1 MITSHSS
8 FNYKEKLFSNGNSF
22 EEGVMM
28 DFLTAKEV
36 AEKWNITKRLVLKY
50 CADGRIEGAQKF
62 GNLWRIPADAAKPDD
77 PRKAKSVSF
86 ISKLKQKP
94 NSHTYLMPLMNT
106 PFEVGQ
112 CMKIIENT
120 EDTDKKGIMLAE
132 YYYFS
137 GQPEKAILATEPYLN
152 AEDTDIRL
160 SAYLIF
166 TYANLSVGQITRA
179 KHALLELKNALSN
192 AEDFPEVRAAQAFTA
207 VTSAVLL
214 HLPLSENVPSIQDY
228 LYLLPNGI
236 RLFAL
241 YVQAHYTYLQED
253 YGRSLGIAETALAL
267 QPQIYPIPTI
277 YLHLVAVMNYMS
289 LKKPDKAKEHLL
301 AAWEIARPD
310 DLIEGFGEHHGLL
323 GGMLESIIKPEYPED
338 FKRIIAITYRF
349 SAGWRRIHNPATG
362 HDVAD
367 TLTTTE
373 FAIAM
378 LAARGW
384 TNQEIGN
391 HLNIS
396 HNTVKRHISTVLQ
409 KLNIEQRHELKKY
422 MLK

>member
-1 MITSHSS
+1 M
-8 FNYKEKLFSNGNSF
+8 E
-22 EEGVMM
+22 
-28 DFLTAKEV
+28 FLTAKEV

-50 CADGRIEGAQKF
+50 CAEGRIEGAQKF
-62 GNLWRIPADAAKPDD
+62 GNLWQIPANALKPDD
-77 PRKAKSVSF
+77 PRKVKNTPTPSKIKKKSN
-86 ISKLKQKP
+86 P
-94 NSHTYLMPLMNT
+94 HTYLMPLMNT
-106 PFEVGQ
+106 AFEAGQ

-120 EDTDKKGIMLAE
+120 EDANKKKIMLAE

-137 GQPEKAILATEPYLN
+137 GQPEKAILATEEYLT
-152 AEDTDIRL
+152 AADADIRL
-160 SAYLIF
+160 SACLIF
-166 TYANLSVGQITRA
+166 SYANLSVGQILRA
-179 KHALLELKNALSN
+179 KRALMELKSALSN
-192 AEDFPEVRAAQAFTA
+192 VEGFPEVRAAQAFTA

-214 HLPLSENVPSIQDY
+214 HLPLSDETPPIQDF

-267 QPQIYPIPTI
+267 QSEIYPIPTI

-289 LKKPDKAKEHLL
+289 LKNPDKAKEHLL
-301 AAWEIARPD
+301 AAWEIACPD

-323 GGMLESIIKPEYPED
+323 GGMLESVIKPEYPED
-338 FKRIIAITYRF
+338 FKRIIAITYKF
-349 SAGWRRIHNPATG
+349 SAGWRRIHNPVTG

-373 FAIAM
+373 FTIAM

-384 TNQEIGN
+384 TNKEIAN

-396 HNTVKRHISTVLQ
+396 HNTVKRHISTALQ
-409 KLNIEQRHELKKY
+409 KLNIEQRQELKKY

>member
-1 MITSHSS
+1 MKYIQ
-8 FNYKEKLFSNGNSF
+8 NIIKKLFPNGNYF
-22 EEGVMM
+22 KEGGIME
-28 DFLTAKEV
+28 FLTAKEA

-62 GNLWRIPADAAKPDD
+62 GNLWQIPADAKKPEDL
-77 PRKAKSVSF
+77 RKAKNETKSSE
-86 ISKLKQKP
+86 IKRKQSP
-94 NSHTYLMPLMNT
+94 HTYLMPLMNT
-106 PFEVGQ
+106 AFGAGQ
-112 CMKIIENT
+112 CMKVIENT
-120 EDTDKKGIMLAE
+120 EDIDKKKIMLAE

-137 GQPEKAILATEPYLN
+137 GQAEKAILAAEEYLTDKN
-152 AEDTDIRL
+152 TDIRL
-160 SAYLIF
+160 SACLIF
-166 TYANLSVGQITRA
+166 SYANLTVGEISRS
-179 KHALLELKNALSN
+179 KHALIELKNTLLNS
-192 AEDFPEVRAAQAFTA
+192 EDIKDTRAAEAFIA
-207 VTSAVLL
+207 FTSAVLL
-214 HLPLSENVPSIQDY
+214 HLPLSDETPPIQDY

-253 YGRSLGIAETALAL
+253 YGRSLGITETALAL
-267 QPQIYPIPTI
+267 QSDIYPIPTI

-289 LKKPDKAKEHLL
+289 LKKLDKAKEHLL
-301 AAWEIARPD
+301 TAWEIARPD

-323 GGMLESIIKPEYPED
+323 GGMLESVIKPEYPED
-338 FKRIIAITYRF
+338 FKRIIAITYKF
-349 SAGWRRIHNPATG
+349 SAGWRRIHNPVTG

-373 FAIAM
+373 FTIAM
-378 LAARGW
+378 LATRGW
-384 TNQEIGN
+384 TNKEIAN

-396 HNTVKRHISTVLQ
+396 HNTVKRHISTALQ

>member
-94 NSHTYLMPLMNT
+94 NPHTYLMPLMNT

-160 SAYLIF
+160 STYLIF
-166 TYANLSVGQITRA
+166 TYANLSVGQITA
-179 KHALLELKNALSN
+179 
-192 AEDFPEVRAAQAFTA
+192 
-207 VTSAVLL
+207 
-214 HLPLSENVPSIQDY
+214 
-228 LYLLPNGI
+228 
-236 RLFAL
+236 
-241 YVQAHYTYLQED
+241 
-253 YGRSLGIAETALAL
+253 
-267 QPQIYPIPTI
+267 
-277 YLHLVAVMNYMS
+277 
-289 LKKPDKAKEHLL
+289 
-301 AAWEIARPD
+301 
-310 DLIEGFGEHHGLL
+310 
-323 GGMLESIIKPEYPED
+323 
-338 FKRIIAITYRF
+338 
-349 SAGWRRIHNPATG
+349 
-362 HDVAD
+362 
-367 TLTTTE
+367 
-373 FAIAM
+373 
-378 LAARGW
+378 
-384 TNQEIGN
+384 
-391 HLNIS
+391 
-396 HNTVKRHISTVLQ
+396 
-409 KLNIEQRHELKKY
+409 
-422 MLK
+422 

>member
-1 MITSHSS
+1 M
-8 FNYKEKLFSNGNSF
+8 KETKLFSFENSF
-22 EEGVMM
+22 RKGAIM

-50 CADGRIEGAQKF
+50 CANGRIEGAQKF
-62 GNLWRIPADAAKPDD
+62 GNLWKIPANATKPND
-77 PRKAKSVSF
+77 PRKTKNA
-86 ISKLKQKP
+86 QKP
-94 NSHTYLMPLMNT
+94 SKIKQQPNPHTYLMPLMNT
-106 PFEVGQ
+106 AFEAGQ
-112 CMKIIENT
+112 CMKMIENT
-120 EDTDKKGIMLAE
+120 KNADKKGIMLAE

-137 GQPEKAILATEPYLN
+137 GQPEKAIHATEAYLT
-152 AEDTDIRL
+152 AADTDIRL
-160 SAYLIF
+160 SACLIF
-166 TYANLSVGQITRA
+166 TYANLSVGQISQARHT
-179 KHALLELKNALSN
+179 LLELKNTLSN
-192 AEDFPEVRAAQAFTA
+192 AEYFPEVRAAQAFTA

-214 HLPLSENVPSIQDY
+214 HLPLSEEAPAIQDY

-267 QPQIYPIPTI
+267 QSEIYPIPTI
-277 YLHLVAVMNYMS
+277 YLHLIAVMNYMS

-323 GGMLESIIKPEYPED
+323 GGMLESVIKPEYPED
-338 FKRIIAITYRF
+338 FKRIIAITYKF

-367 TLTTTE
+367 SLTTTE

-384 TNQEIGN
+384 TNQEIGS

-396 HNTVKRHISTVLQ
+396 HNTVKRHISTALQ

>member
-1 MITSHSS
+1 
-8 FNYKEKLFSNGNSF
+8 
-22 EEGVMM
+22 M
-28 DFLTAKEV
+28 DFLTAKEI

-50 CADGRIEGAQKF
+50 CADGRIDGAQKF
-62 GNLWRIPADAAKPDD
+62 GNLWKIPADAKKPDD
-77 PRKAKSVSF
+77 PRKKKNA
-86 ISKLKQKP
+86 SKPLNTTPQS
-94 NSHTYLMPLMNT
+94 NFHVYLMPLMNT
-106 PFEVGQ
+106 TFESGQ
-112 CMKIIENT
+112 CMEIIKNT
-120 EDTDKKGIMLAE
+120 KNADKKGIMLAE

-137 GQPEKAILATEPYLN
+137 GQPEKAIVAAEAYLT
-152 AEDTDIRL
+152 AADTDIRL
-160 SAYLIF
+160 SACLIF

-179 KHALLELKNALSN
+179 KHALIELKKALSN
-192 AEDFPEVRAAQAFTA
+192 KEDYPEVQAAQAFTA

-214 HLPLSENVPSIQDY
+214 HLPLSEEAPPIQDY
-228 LYLLPNGI
+228 LYMLPNGI

-267 QPQIYPIPTI
+267 QSEIYPIPTI
-277 YLHLVAVMNYMS
+277 YLHLIVVMNYMS

-301 AAWEIARPD
+301 AAWKIALPD

-323 GGMLESIIKPEYPED
+323 GGMLESVIKPEYPED

-367 TLTTTE
+367 SLTTTE

-378 LAARGW
+378 LATRGW
-384 TNQEIGN
+384 TNQEIAS

-396 HNTVKRHISTVLQ
+396 HNTVKRHISTALQ
-409 KLNIEQRHELKKY
+409 KLNIEQRQELKKY